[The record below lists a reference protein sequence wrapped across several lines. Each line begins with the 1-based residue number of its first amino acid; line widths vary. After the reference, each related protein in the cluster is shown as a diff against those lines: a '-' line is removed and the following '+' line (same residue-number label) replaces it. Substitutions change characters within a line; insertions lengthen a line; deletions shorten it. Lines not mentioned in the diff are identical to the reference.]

1 MASEGKIVSSNIA
14 PSTATIS
21 VLQNKTFG
29 WAYGGMPF
37 FKPYEVFLKETTN
50 VVMTAMLLS
59 DVFSG
64 EKAVKKVRRNIYIQ
78 IQPPDTSIYSST
90 LINSNRFFVSR
101 RV

>member
-90 LINSNRFFVSR
+90 LINSNRFFVFR